1 MTQPEKG
8 RVSRVVDPT
17 RFHLTTAD
25 GREHLV
31 GLAGIRLQ
39 AEAQAWSSEA
49 LMSFKLLVG
58 MGEAANPMFFQ
69 VKRLQLGFYYQGFWA
84 ALWSWSRPFWLGA
97 VKKGA
102 STAQAPALTL
112 CLKKRNKQNCS
123 QSVFRIRISFHADPD
138 S

>member
-1 MTQPEKG
+1 M
-8 RVSRVVDPT
+8 SRVVDPT

-58 MGEAANPMFFQ
+58 MGEVANPMFFQ

-84 ALWSWSRPFWLGA
+84 ALWSWSLLCWGGA
-97 VKKGA
+97 APRVAGPLKKG
-102 STAQAPALTL
+102 SGSGYYCWRIKQSCPLFHFYKHFK
-112 CLKKRNKQNCS
+112 LKLSSLKDKS
-123 QSVFRIRISFHADPD
+123 W
-138 S
+138 